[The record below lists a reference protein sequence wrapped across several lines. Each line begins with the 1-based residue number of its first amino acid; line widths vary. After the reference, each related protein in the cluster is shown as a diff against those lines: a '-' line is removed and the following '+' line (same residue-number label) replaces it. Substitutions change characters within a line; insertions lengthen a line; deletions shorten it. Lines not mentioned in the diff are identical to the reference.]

1 MQKQKQ
7 KQMQK
12 QMQKQKQKQMQKQK
26 QKQMQMQARSHA
38 QTTTQTLVSSAL
50 PYHNGQSTSY
60 VVLQRTSVKLPRK
73 VGQRLRQPLTNHNVV
88 GEAAGKMGGGDLGQA
103 FRGVFAACDEEV
115 SLVFC
120 SYEERMDALASPT
133 GLQKID
139 IASMKQ
145 PIQKAQEPD

>member
-1 MQKQKQ
+1 M
-7 KQMQK
+7 
-12 QMQKQKQKQMQKQK
+12 
-26 QKQMQMQARSHA
+26 
-38 QTTTQTLVSSAL
+38 
-50 PYHNGQSTSY
+50 
-60 VVLQRTSVKLPRK
+60 KLPRK

-133 GLQKID
+133 GRQSLLQKID